1 MEICESIRQMTWAD
15 KKAR

>member
-15 KKAR
+15 KKAG